1 MSYIGAVRL
10 PGNLVLSPMAGVTD
24 APFREIARQMGAD
37 YTISEMITSQLHL
50 WDSYKTKQRLD
61 DRWNPSLKILQ
72 IAGASPEIIVDA
84 AKKCEAIGA
93 DILEINMGCP
103 AKKVCNV
110 LAGSSLLRDELLVAS
125 ILDFNSPIMRLKL
138 YRFQ

>member
-1 MSYIGAVRL
+1 MSYIGDVRL

-61 DRWNPSLKILQ
+61 DRWNPSPVSYTHLTL
-72 IAGASPEIIVDA
+72 PTNREV
-84 AKKCEAIGA
+84 
-93 DILEINMGCP
+93 
-103 AKKVCNV
+103 
-110 LAGSSLLRDELLVAS
+110 
-125 ILDFNSPIMRLKL
+125 
-138 YRFQ
+138 